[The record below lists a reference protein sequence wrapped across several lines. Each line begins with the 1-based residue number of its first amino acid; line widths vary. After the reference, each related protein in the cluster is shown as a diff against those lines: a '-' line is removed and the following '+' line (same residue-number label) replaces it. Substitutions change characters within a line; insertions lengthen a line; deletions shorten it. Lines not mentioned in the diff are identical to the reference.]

1 MSRPDR
7 ASGMAAAW
15 MGVGRLKLSF
25 SHASQSW
32 GIIPRE
38 EKVGVSSD
46 MEVGVV
52 VEETS
57 GSGGMV
63 EGLLKDSFFV

>member
-15 MGVGRLKLSF
+15 IGVGRLKLSF

-38 EKVGVSSD
+38 ENVGVSSG
-46 MEVGVV
+46 MEVGAM
-52 VEETS
+52 EETS
-57 GSGGMV
+57 GSGSMV
-63 EGLLKDSFFV
+63 EDS